1 MRKLDSHQAQNLY
14 IPYILYIVPITD
26 SPFNRSFSTITRTEI
41 LDLHIPI
48 GQRGNGPDGPEL
60 Q

>member
-1 MRKLDSHQAQNLY
+1 MRDLNQAQNLY
-14 IPYILYIVPITD
+14 IPYILYIVLITD
-26 SPFNRSFSTITRTEI
+26 SPSNRSFSTIIQIEI

-48 GQRGNGPDGPEL
+48 GQRGNGRDGPGL